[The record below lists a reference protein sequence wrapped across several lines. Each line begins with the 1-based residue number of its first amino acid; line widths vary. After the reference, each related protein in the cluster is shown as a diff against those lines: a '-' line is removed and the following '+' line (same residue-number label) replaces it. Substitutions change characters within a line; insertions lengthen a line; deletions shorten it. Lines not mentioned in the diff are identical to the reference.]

1 MISRAIFLLLIL
13 PQFLFAKDLI
23 IRGRVLNSDSTAIAQ
38 AEVIISGLSRTV
50 TNNDGYF
57 SFQLTKAAAEKY
69 FLKSGSDWFIEV
81 IKDDF
86 LLMEPA
92 DGRIT
97 IKHNY
102 DYQDPHEIYMARKG
116 SLALLRSERVLE
128 HVFKKRL
135 DAAVAAK
142 DKTFA

>member
-1 MISRAIFLLLIL
+1 MILRVLFLLFLL

-38 AEVIISGLSRTV
+38 AEVIIFGLSRTV
-50 TNNDGYF
+50 TNEDGYF
-57 SFQLTKAAAEKY
+57 SFQLTQAAAEKH

-81 IKDDF
+81 IKGDF

-92 DGRIT
+92 HGRIT

-102 DYQDPHEIYMARKG
+102 N
-116 SLALLRSERVLE
+116 
-128 HVFKKRL
+128 
-135 DAAVAAK
+135 
-142 DKTFA
+142 